1 MSQKNKLKRIHPY
14 PATPKDKQAKKLR
27 LINWYSEESKN
38 IGKRKTIRDESV
50 EIKDDVNGKTYTMK
64 TLAGKA
70 TNESYEL
77 HQSVLVEAPTV
88 GGVQN
93 AGIID
98 RLTVDDLDG
107 VMTDQQISE
116 LKKLIRKG
124 ADDLTQQWKNALE
137 LTNKAFQVMRLP
149 IPHPDQKEAWSQ
161 YLNIIAFSVR
171 NLARTRGQTGSWRI
185 TGLGLK
191 Q

>member
-50 EIKDDVNGKTYTMK
+50 EIKDDVSGKTYTMK

-70 TNESYEL
+70 TNESFQL
-77 HQSVLVEAPTV
+77 HMDVLNETPTV
-88 GGVQN
+88 GGIQD
-93 AGIID
+93 AGTIN

-107 VMTDQQISE
+107 VMTDQQVSE

-124 ADDLTQQWKNALE
+124 ADDLNQQWKNALE

-149 IPHPDQKEAWSQ
+149 IPHPEQTEAWSQ
-161 YLNIIAFSVR
+161 YLNMVTFSVR
-171 NLARTRGQTGSWRI
+171 NLARTRGQTGDWRI

-191 Q
+191 K